1 MIYDFENIKTIFFIG
16 IGGIGMSALARYF
29 NTRGIKVSGYDKTE
43 TELTKKLIEEGIDIH
58 YEDKIAL
65 LPKHIDLAVYTPAIP
80 SNHAQLVHL
89 INIGCHIMKRA
100 EVLGLISKM
109 QKTIAVA
116 GTHGKTTTSS
126 MVTHT
131 LLSCKEEVSA
141 FLGGIMSGYE
151 TNYFLGKGDWVVVEA
166 DEFDRSFLHLSPD
179 ITAINSL
186 DADHLDIYGTNEKV
200 RESYLIFMNKTE
212 AGGYLLLAENVWNE
226 LSESELNSLKAK
238 YKVYTYGFAD
248 WCDIQLNIVKM
259 EDGKVIFDYMSPLGS
274 IQQVSLRMPGL
285 HNVSNASV
293 AISAALILGKNKD
306 AIASAI
312 SSFKGIKR
320 RFEWIVEGDKMIY
333 IDDYAHHPTELKMAI
348 QAAKLMYPGK
358 KVLGIF
364 QPHLFTRTRDFLV
377 GFAEELGKLDEVI
390 LMEIYPA
397 RELPIEGINSE
408 LLLSKIENKNKS
420 LLNEEGI
427 LAKVREGN
435 FDVVMTLGAG
445 NIDLLVPKIK
455 ALIA

>member
-1 MIYDFENIKTIFFIG
+1 MSHDFENIKNIFFIG

-43 TELTKKLIEEGIDIH
+43 TALTKKLIEEGIDIH
-58 YEDKIAL
+58 YQDDISL
-65 LPKHIDLAVYTPAIP
+65 LPRHIDLAVYTPAIP
-80 SNHAQLVHL
+80 SNHTQLVHL
-89 INIGCHIMKRA
+89 MNIGCPLMKRA

-131 LLSCKEEVSA
+131 LLSCNEEVSA

-151 TNYFLGKGDWVVVEA
+151 TNYFLGNGEWVVVEA
-166 DEFDRSFLHLSPD
+166 DEFDRSFLHLMPD
-179 ITAINSL
+179 ITAVNSL
-186 DADHLDIYGTNEKV
+186 DADHLDIYGTHDKV
-200 RESYLIFMNKTE
+200 RDSYLTFMNKTAE
-212 AGGYLLLAENVWNE
+212 GGYLLLNESVWKELTEIE
-226 LSESELNSLKAK
+226 LSSLKNK
-238 YKVYTYGFAD
+238 YKVYSYGYED
-248 WCDIQLNIVKM
+248 GCDIQLQILKM
-259 EDGKVIFDYMSPLGS
+259 GEGKVVFDYMSPFGS
-274 IQQVSLRMPGL
+274 IQQVSLKMPGL

-293 AISAALILGKNKD
+293 AISVALILGKHKD
-306 AIASAI
+306 AIANAI
-312 SSFKGIKR
+312 ASFKGIKR
-320 RFEWIVEGDKMIY
+320 RFETIVDLDKKVY

-348 QAAKLMYPGK
+348 QAAKMMYPGK

-364 QPHLFTRTRDFLV
+364 QPHLFTRTRDFLED
-377 GFAEELGKLDEVI
+377 FAKELSQLDEIV

-397 RELPIEGINSE
+397 RELPIEGITSE
-408 LLLSKIENKNKS
+408 LLLSKIENTNKS
-420 LLNEEGI
+420 LLDEEAI
-427 LAKVREGN
+427 LSKIVEKN

-455 ALIA
+455 ALLT